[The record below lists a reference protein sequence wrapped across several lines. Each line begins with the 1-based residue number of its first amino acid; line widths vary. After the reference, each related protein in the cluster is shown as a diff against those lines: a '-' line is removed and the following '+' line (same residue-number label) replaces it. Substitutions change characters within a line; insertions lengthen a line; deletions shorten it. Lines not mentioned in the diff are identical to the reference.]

1 MTGRYRVI
9 PAPAIALPGD
19 EARVVDLDASDRPTI
34 VPSGPGAVVVR
45 AGGAGD
51 ESGGPPLRVDVGAVG
66 RAASGVTTIEVV
78 VDGWRFELEVEDAS
92 RARLR
97 RRATRERDATAAS
110 GPTEIRAIIP
120 GRIATI
126 HVVAGDVVEAGQSL
140 LVVEAMKMQNELRTP
155 RDGSVER
162 VAVGEGDT
170 IDNGDLLVII
180 R

>member
-1 MTGRYRVI
+1 MTGRFRVAVS
-9 PAPAIALPGD
+9 PASALPGD
-19 EARVVDLDASDRPTI
+19 EPWEVGLD
-34 VPSGPGAVVVR
+34 PSG
-45 AGGAGD
+45 GD
-51 ESGGPPLRVDVGAVG
+51 AHGSPG
-66 RAASGVTTIEVV
+66 RATGAIVGSTRRAPGGQALVEVV
-78 VDGWRFELEVEDAS
+78 VDGWRFELEVEDAA

-120 GRIATI
+120 GRIATV

-155 RDGSVER
+155 RDGHVER

-170 IDNGDLLVII
+170 IDNGDLLVVI